1 MPKDRRQ
8 ITQEIQL
15 AVGKLILSQLSG
27 RRELA
32 RAIFNAL
39 LPKVSMM
46 QYYNASLK
54 CLTELTLGAAGG
66 EDANIECRPG
76 ERPRLKNVI
85 RTKNITLSEALDD
98 LPEKL

>member
-15 AVGKLILSQLSG
+15 AVGKLILSQLPG

-66 EDANIECRPG
+66 EDVNIECRPG
-76 ERPRLKNVI
+76 ERPRMKNVV
-85 RTKNITLSEALDD
+85 RTKNITLSEALDE

>member
-15 AVGKLILSQLSG
+15 AVGKLILSQLPG

-46 QYYNASLK
+46 QYYNVSLK

-66 EDANIECRPG
+66 EDANIECRLG
-76 ERPRLKNVI
+76 ERPRMKNVV
-85 RTKNITLSEALDD
+85 RTKNITLSEALDE